1 MPWLSTL
8 SDLADRESGID
19 ARNIGAG
26 RSEGADQAGARIRRA
41 ADDLHQLAVAGI
53 HGKHLQLIRIG
64 VPLSCQNP
72 GDHEGLEA
80 RFIVNGLH
88 FETDGGQPLDDFVK
102 RRVGLQMVLQPGEGE
117 FHVRV
122 PVAPT
127 SASDGPSTGR
137 APFAAAAYSPSGST
151 SRDSFADQFHVGRV
165 PAVALEIPLMP
176 FAPVGQSTKSFA
188 FIVGEGFIDVIETPD
203 DDLDGFNDRRSATLA
218 VEHDIAPPDDR
229 FVRATVRKISQRA
242 ASRGLYA
249 SQNQRQKFIRHLRA
263 IAEGEGDGG
272 SFHHGLSPPNSVG
285 MSSGRKP

>member
-1 MPWLSTL
+1 MMPVCSSDSSKLALGTHHAVAFDA

-122 PVAPT
+122 PVTPT
-127 SASDGPSTGR
+127 SASDGSFSGR
-137 APFAAAAYSPSGST
+137 ASVGLAPFAAAAYSPSGST
-151 SRDSFADQFHVGRV
+151 SRIVRRPV
-165 PAVALEIPLMP
+165 PCRARTRRCARN
-176 FAPVGQSTKSFA
+176 
-188 FIVGEGFIDVIETPD
+188 TPD
-203 DDLDGFNDRRSATLA
+203 ALR
-218 VEHDIAPPDDR
+218 
-229 FVRATVRKISQRA
+229 
-242 ASRGLYA
+242 ASRPKY
-249 SQNQRQKFIRHLRA
+249 QILRL
-263 IAEGEGDGG
+263 
-272 SFHHGLSPPNSVG
+272 HR
-285 MSSGRKP
+285 GRRLHRPHRNAG